1 MTTTAPTILQ
11 LSKAYNISS
20 KYWHHISN
28 TAGITREDWNEPD
41 FIFRKLLERNDS
53 PLRQR
58 LSDPQTRAVIRKTLL
73 KLNH

>member
-1 MTTTAPTILQ
+1 MTATAPTILQ

-28 TAGITREDWNEPD
+28 TAGITRDDWNEPD

-58 LSDPQTRAVIRKTLL
+58 LSDPKNRAAIRRTLSRI
-73 KLNH
+73 

>member
-1 MTTTAPTILQ
+1 MNATAPTILQ

-28 TAGITREDWNEPD
+28 TAGITRDDWNEPD

-58 LSDPQTRAVIRKTLL
+58 LSDPKNRAAIRRTLSRI
-73 KLNH
+73 

>member
-11 LSKAYNISS
+11 LSKAYGISS
-20 KYWHHISN
+20 KYWHHISR
-28 TAGITREDWNEPD
+28 TAGITREDWDEPD

-58 LSDPQTRAVIRKTLL
+58 LSDPQTRAVIRKILL